1 MTAADLPDVAALA
14 AAIHPDYP
22 ESPAVFADR
31 LALAPGFCRM
41 LPGLGYAIA
50 HPWAGPAPPALN
62 TVLGRLPAVPEALHL
77 HDIALAPAARGT
89 GQARAVVAALLAEA
103 AAQGLGRAS
112 LIAVAGKEGYWASLG
127 FRPEPQ
133 LPGAALASYGAEAL
147 PMARPLS
154 RSAP

>member
-22 ESPAVFADR
+22 ESAAVFADR
-31 LALAPGFCRM
+31 LALAPAFCRM

-50 HPWAGPAPPALN
+50 HPWAGPTPPALN
-62 TVLGRLPAVPEALHL
+62 TVLGRLPAAPEALHL

-89 GQARAVVAALLAEA
+89 GQARAVVVALLAEA

-112 LIAVAGKEGYWASLG
+112 LIAVAGKEGYWAGLG
-127 FRPEPQ
+127 FRADPRP
-133 LPGAALASYGAEAL
+133 PGPALASYGAGAL
-147 PMARPLS
+147 PMARSLN